1 MAGGAPHP
9 EAALTALPDA
19 PERRS
24 LA

>member
-9 EAALTALPDA
+9 EAALSALPDA